1 MRYTHEVRAAERMAR
16 VPKMARGIPCCPKL
30 FLFLSPNQRLRVM
43 ENMCI
48 RTHSLYD
55 CVEIVYELPLLSVSI
70 VIETFLHQ
78 SKAMRSVDWIFI
90 IGVPASR

>member
-1 MRYTHEVRAAERMAR
+1 MAR
-16 VPKMARGIPCCPKL
+16 VPKMARGIPCCPNF
-30 FLFLSPNQRLRVM
+30 FLFLSRNQPLRIVK
-43 ENMCI
+43 NMCI

-55 CVEIVYELPLLSVSI
+55 CLEIVYELPLLPVST
-70 VIETFLHQ
+70 VIETILHQ